1 MFSSRIAAV
10 TSSPRVSASRC
21 KALALILLIA
31 GCSREEKPTPATA
44 NLPPDQVE
52 SVLPGAAV
60 MLAAGDIAVCGKS
73 GDEGTA
79 ALVERNL
86 AGDSVR
92 NVESVVATLGDNA
105 YPSGSSGVDSDFP
118 RCFGSSWGRPR
129 IMKVIRPSPGNHD
142 YDSGDLDP
150 YFRFF
155 GETAGAIGKGYY
167 SYDVGNWHVVSLN
180 SELYFEDPDPSH
192 ARAQEGW
199 LRRDLAAHPA
209 LCTLAYFHRPRFSS
223 GIYYPG
229 TLEMQRLWKIM
240 DSANVDLV
248 VNGHE
253 HHYERF
259 LPQTPTG
266 VVDTTRGMTEFIA
279 GTGGGVLRKLHDPV
293 LPNSAI
299 RVGHHFGI
307 LKLALGAGE
316 YRHAFI
322 DTDGGVWDSG
332 AGKCH

>member
-1 MFSSRIAAV
+1 MCYSRIAAA
-10 TSSPRVSASRC
+10 TSSQRVSASRC

-44 NLPPDQVE
+44 LPPDQVE
-52 SVLPGAAV
+52 SALPGAAV

-73 GDEGTA
+73 RDEETA
-79 ALVERNL
+79 SLVEKHL
-86 AGDSVR
+86 AGDSAR
-92 NVESVVATLGDNA
+92 NVQSVVATLGDNA
-105 YPSGSSGVDSDFP
+105 YPSGSNGVDSDLT

-142 YDSGDLDP
+142 YDSGNLDP

-155 GETAGAIGKGYY
+155 GQRAGPTGKGYY

-180 SELYFEDPDPSH
+180 SELYFKDPHPSH
-192 ARAQEGW
+192 ARAQESW
-199 LRRDLAAHPA
+199 LRQDLTAHPA
-209 LCTLAYFHRPRFSS
+209 LCTLVYFHRPRFSS

-229 TLEMQRLWKIM
+229 TPEMQTVWNIM
-240 DSANVDLV
+240 DKANVDLV

-259 LPQTPTG
+259 LPQTSAG
-266 VVDTTRGMTEFIA
+266 VVDSTRGMTEIVA
-279 GTGGGVLRKLHDPV
+279 GTGGGVLRDLHKPV
-293 LPNSAI
+293 MPNSAAQL
-299 RVGHHFGI
+299 GHHFGI